1 MVSLSRAFWA
11 DRCQTEDAQ
20 PFLITDRRK
29 LSYTEI
35 FCDGDALWTGLAP
48 GIALI
53 LCDKS
58 VHTVTAY
65 VGALRNGI
73 VPLMVDINLKPEAL
87 QRFFQAYRPDY
98 YFAPNRQVI
107 DGFTSAKIENP
118 HLFIREDAQGDVI
131 PHKDLALLL
140 PTSGSTGDPKCVRI
154 GHRALDACTQSICEY
169 LNMTSARRSVSVLP
183 LNYSYGLSVLN
194 ITIACR
200 GSFVLTDLSV
210 LAREFWK
217 LIEDQNITDFSGVP
231 FMFETM
237 RRMNFSVGVLESL
250 QCVTQAGGRLDPKL
264 TRHFKTLFGNAGIQ
278 YFTMYGQTEAA
289 PRISYLPPERALDKE
304 GSVGIPI
311 SCGQVEIAK
320 TDVALDE
327 GELVYKGDN
336 VCLGYAATRDD
347 ISLGDEFGGVLK
359 TGDQAR
365 IDEDGFIFIVG
376 RRKRFI
382 KLQGSSVNLDHVES
396 VLKQHEINCMVIG
409 IENQILICFSGDA
422 KDKIVEVIKANFAF
436 HPSSTR
442 LKADQDLPRTGSGK
456 PDYRTLTER
465 YFGEKSE

>member
-1 MVSLSRAFWA
+1 MSNSKAFWKN
-11 DRCQTEDAQ
+11 RCQSEDGH
-20 PFLITDRRK
+20 PFLITESCT
-29 LSYTEI
+29 LSYSEV
-35 FCDGDALWTGLAP
+35 FSDGDALWAGLAP

-73 VPLMVDINLKPEAL
+73 VPLMVDIDLKPEAL
-87 QRFFQAYRPDY
+87 QRFLKAYRPNY
-98 YFAPNRQVI
+98 YVAPDRRVI
-107 DGFTSAKIENP
+107 DGFTIAKTEHP
-118 HLFIREDAQGDVI
+118 HLFIREDVQVDVT

-169 LNMTSARRSVSVLP
+169 LYMTSARRSVSVLP

-210 LAREFWK
+210 LAREFWQ
-217 LIEDQNITDFSGVP
+217 LVEDQNITDFSGVP
-231 FMFETM
+231 FMYETM
-237 RRMNFSVGVLESL
+237 RRMKFSTVVLENL
-250 QCVTQAGGRLDPKL
+250 KCVTQAGGRLDPKL
-264 TRHFKTLFGNAGIQ
+264 TRHFKTIFGNAGIQ
-278 YFTMYGQTEAA
+278 YFTMYGQTEAS
-289 PRISYLPPERALDKE
+289 PRISYLPPNYALDKE

-311 SCGQVEIAK
+311 SCGQVSIAE
-320 TDVALDE
+320 TGMAVGE

-347 ISLGDEFGGVLK
+347 ISLGDEFRGVLK

-382 KLQGSSVNLDHVES
+382 KLQGISVNLDHLES
-396 VLKQHEINCMVIG
+396 VLKEHEINCMVIG
-409 IENQILICFSGDA
+409 IENQITICFSGDT
-422 KDKIVEVIKANFAF
+422 KDKIADVIKANFAF
-436 HPSSTR
+436 HPSSIR
-442 LKADQDLPRTGSGK
+442 LQADQDLPRTGSGK
-456 PDYRTLTER
+456 PDYGRLTER
-465 YFGEKSE
+465 YFGKKAT